1 MIQGIEKSHSYELV
15 NNYYTS
21 KIAFGK
27 LLKYL
32 MYTKNAIWN
41 DSLYTK
47 LWDLAEKISPPS
59 SSPREGRKKRI
70 KNKTE
75 YNNMD

>member
-1 MIQGIEKSHSYELV
+1 MIQGIQKSHSYELE

-59 SSPREGRKKRI
+59 SLPARTRKRREKK
-70 KNKTE
+70 KA
-75 YNNMD
+75 